1 MKSLVDVKQLIDTRP
16 KLVYCSI
23 IVPVYEEEENI
34 PILHK
39 QITEAMQSV
48 ETSYEVIYVDDGSRD
63 ASYARLLEISQS
75 DPNVTVVQF
84 RRNFGQTAALAAGI
98 DNSNG
103 EIVVFMERPRRYTPP
118 SRQAGRRLRPGQRVA
133 GQQARCCPIT

>member
-75 DPNVTVVQF
+75 DPNVTVVQV

-103 EIVVFMERPRRYTPP
+103 EIVVFMDSDLQNDPADIPR
-118 SRQAGRRLRPGQRVA
+118 LL
-133 GQQARCCPIT
+133 